1 MPTAVSSLPLH
12 RLELV
17 FGLVYGAGVEIAP
30 VEELLGG
37 YLDDFDYRLETV
49 RLSDVFPAM
58 LGERGAS
65 DMPDATRRRQDQGDR
80 LREHAGCDAAGR
92 LAVFLVAAQRRRLD
106 CDHPRRAW
114 LIRSLRRPEE
124 VKFLRQVYGPRFVLL
139 GIHAPE
145 SLRLHNLTNRRREKA
160 PSTSGPFEVAAIEDI
175 KRDEQDVLVPHGQSM
190 RTTFA
195 EADFV
200 VDSRSDDALRATLG
214 RTVDILFGDPFA
226 TPTSDEQAM
235 AHAYASGVRSA
246 EMGRQVGAAL
256 VDARGDIVATGTN
269 EVPSG
274 GGGLY
279 WSGRQPDHRDFKEP
293 VPVDSN
299 TEWKRR
305 VARELL
311 ARLSQSQDTVPWLD
325 ASRVRTED
333 AEPVIDDAQLAAFL
347 KHVSGTRFAD
357 LIEFGRAVHAEMEA
371 LLSAA
376 RRGVSVHETTLVCTT
391 FPCHN
396 CARHLIASGVRRL
409 VYLFP
414 SAKSLAREL
423 HYDAIEVDPSDPSAV
438 PRGRML
444 MEQFIGVTPRGFTQY
459 FDFSRIDRKDEV
471 TGRAMRLGDR
481 DRIEPRVVRDYDTWS
496 AGGPALQAAYLA
508 EIEREAVQSFVVDM
522 QKCGVTLPET

>member
-1 MPTAVSSLPLH
+1 MEAATSYRPLS

-17 FGLVYGAGVEIAP
+17 FGLVYGAGVEIAS

-37 YLDDFDYRLETV
+37 YLDDFGYNVETV
-49 RLSDVFPAM
+49 RLSDAFPVM
-58 LGERGAS
+58 LRESGPT
-65 DMPDATRRRQDQGDR
+65 DVPDATRRRQDLGDR
-80 LREHAGCDAAGR
+80 LREHAGRNAAGR
-92 LAVFLVAAQRRRLD
+92 LAVFLMAGRRRRLD
-106 CDHPRRAW
+106 SDHPRRAW
-114 LIRSLRRPEE
+114 LVRSLRRPEE
-124 VKFLRQVYGPRFVLL
+124 VQFLRQVYGPRFVLL

-145 SLRLHNLTNRRREKA
+145 ALRLHNLTNRRREKS
-160 PSTSGPFEVAAIEDI
+160 PSTSGPFEVGAIEDI
-175 KRDEQDVLVPHGQSM
+175 KRDEQDVSVPHGQSM

-200 VDSRSDDALRATLG
+200 VDSRSDEALKATLG
-214 RTVDILFGDPFA
+214 RTIDILFGDPFA

-235 AHAYASGVRSA
+235 AHAYATGVRSA

-256 VDARGDIVATGTN
+256 VDERGNIVATGTN

-311 ARLSQSQDTVPWLD
+311 ARLSASQDDTPWLD
-325 ASRVRTED
+325 ASRVPSGDGER
-333 AEPVIDDAQLAAFL
+333 VIDDAQLAAFL
-347 KHVSGTRFAD
+347 EHVKGTRFAD

-371 LLSAA
+371 VLSAS
-376 RRGVSVHETTLVCTT
+376 RRGVPVQDTTVVCTT

-396 CARHLIASGVRRL
+396 CARHLIAAGVRRL

-414 SAKSLAREL
+414 YAKSLAREL
-423 HYDAIEVDPSDPSAV
+423 HYDAIEIDPSDPNTV
-438 PRGRML
+438 PQTRML

-459 FDFSRIDRKDEV
+459 FDFSRIDRKDDV
-471 TGRAMRLGDR
+471 TGRAKRLGDR
-481 DRIEPRVVRDYDTWS
+481 ERLEPRVVRDYDTWS
-496 AGGPALQAAYLA
+496 AGGPALQASYLA
-508 EIEREAVQSFVVDM
+508 EIEREAVQAFVVDM
-522 QKCGVTLPET
+522 QERGLTLPET

>member
-1 MPTAVSSLPLH
+1 MGAAATYRPLS

-17 FGLVYGAGVEIAP
+17 LGLVYGAGVEIAP
-30 VEELLGG
+30 VEELLRG
-37 YLDDFDYRLETV
+37 YLDDFGYRLESV
-49 RLSDVFPAM
+49 RLSDAFPAM
-58 LGERGAS
+58 LEERGPT
-65 DMPDATRRRQDQGDR
+65 DVPDATRRRQDQGDR
-80 LREHAGCDAAGR
+80 LREHVGRDAAGR
-92 LAVFLVAAQRRRLD
+92 LAVFLMAGRRRRLD
-106 CDHPRRAW
+106 SDRPRRAW
-114 LIRSLRRPEE
+114 LVRSLRRPEE
-124 VKFLRQVYGPRFVLL
+124 VQFLRQVYGPRFVLL

-145 SLRLHNLTNRRREKA
+145 ALRLHNLTNRRREKS
-160 PSTSGPFEVAAIEDI
+160 PSTSGPFEVGAIEDI
-175 KRDEQDVLVPHGQSM
+175 KRDEQDVAVPHGQSM

-200 VDSRSDDALRATLG
+200 VDSRSDEALRATLG
-214 RTVDILFGDPFA
+214 RTIDILFGDPFA

-235 AHAYASGVRSA
+235 AHAYASSVRSA

-311 ARLSQSQDTVPWLD
+311 ARLSASQGDVPWLD
-325 ASRVRTED
+325 GSRARLED
-333 AEPVIDDAQLAAFL
+333 GERILDDVQLAAFL
-347 KHVSGTRFAD
+347 KHIEGTRFAD

-371 LLSAA
+371 VLSAA
-376 RRGVSVHETTLVCTT
+376 RRGVPVQDATIVCTT

-396 CARHLIASGVRRL
+396 CARHLIAAGVRRL

-414 SAKSLAREL
+414 YAKSLAREL
-423 HYDAIEVDPSDPSAV
+423 HYDAIEIDPSDPSSA
-438 PRGRML
+438 PQGRML

-459 FDFSRIDRKDEV
+459 FDFSRIDRKDDV
-471 TGRAMRLGDR
+471 TGRAKRLGDR
-481 DRIEPRVVRDYDTWS
+481 EQLEPRVVRDYDTWS
-496 AGGPALQAAYLA
+496 AGGPALQAGYLA
-508 EIEREAVQSFVVDM
+508 EIERGAVQAFVVDM
-522 QKCGVTLPET
+522 QKRGLTLPET